1 MGAAFDDAL
10 IYSVATVIG
19 TEGRAFGNNN
29 HSGVSRTADTS
40 SDYLLTTAIA

>member
-29 HSGVSRTADTS
+29 HSGVSRTRYPS
-40 SDYLLTTAIA
+40 SDWLLTTPIA